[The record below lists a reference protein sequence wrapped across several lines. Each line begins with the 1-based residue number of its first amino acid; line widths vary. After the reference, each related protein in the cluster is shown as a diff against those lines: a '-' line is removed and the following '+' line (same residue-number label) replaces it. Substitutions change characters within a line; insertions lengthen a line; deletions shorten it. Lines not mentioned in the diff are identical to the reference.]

1 MSTSN
6 QNFNGSDSNFNVFQ
20 MNLAKYFSLTHTEF
34 TISVDEGERV
44 AALSNKWIEAYAKII
59 DPTTKTK
66 ITVSAKNDARKEYVE
81 FLRVIVNKYIQS
93 NNAIT
98 DETRKELGLTVKDK
112 VRTAVPVPTG
122 IPFLTIDF
130 SKSRVHSVFFGTPD
144 PTGKEKVSRRKPKGV
159 KGCKIAYK
167 IGLPEPASINDLNF
181 SVLGTNSPSMLD
193 FNFEQVGLIVFYSA
207 CWFNDKGETGQWS
220 NITKALIN

>member
-6 QNFNGSDSNFNVFQ
+6 QNFKSSDANFNVFQ

-34 TISVDEGERV
+34 TMSVDEGKKV
-44 AALSNKWIEAYAKII
+44 AALSNKWSEVYAKII
-59 DPTTKTK
+59 NPSTKTK
-66 ITVSAKNDARKEYVE
+66 ITVLAKNDARKELVA
-81 FLRVIVNKYIQS
+81 FLRVMVNKYIQS
-93 NNAIT
+93 NNAII
-98 DETRKELGLTVKDK
+98 DEIRKELGLTVKDK
-112 VRTAVPVPTG
+112 VRTPVPVPTG

-130 SKSRVHSVFFGTPD
+130 SKSRIHSVFFGTSD

-167 IGLPEPASINDLNF
+167 IGLPEPTSTNELNF
-181 SVLGTNSPSMLD
+181 SVLGTNSPSVLD
-193 FNFEQVGLIVFYSA
+193 FNFEQVGLTVFYSA
-207 CWFNDKGETGQWS
+207 CWFNEKGETGQWS